1 MSTNELQ
8 TRQAALQKG
17 AGRSFGMPSTS
28 WSAFRF
34 FLQHLGG
41 DSAEPYEDLY
51 GLGIALKRIA
61 ATVAKI
67 AERIEN

>member
-1 MSTNELQ
+1 MPQHELV
-8 TRQAALQKG
+8 
-17 AGRSFGMPSTS
+17 SFS
-28 WSAFRF
+28 FL
-34 FLQHLGG
+34 LQHLGG

-67 AERIEN
+67 AERIERTKSA